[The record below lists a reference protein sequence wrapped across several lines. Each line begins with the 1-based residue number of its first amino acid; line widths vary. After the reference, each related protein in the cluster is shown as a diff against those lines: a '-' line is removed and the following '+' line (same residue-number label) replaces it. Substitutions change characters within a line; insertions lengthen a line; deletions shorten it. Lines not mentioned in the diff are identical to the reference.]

1 MRYICEA
8 GASYRA
14 RQRFHNVNRLG
25 RITKIIGKR
34 YRATRG
40 KVGEKWTNTFE
51 RVVVYG
57 VNGTA
62 RFDGCCWGY
71 GGEGPRALVE
81 LLILCGVDKD
91 SAEKV
96 AFESTR
102 KDECGIDWTITLETK
117 AQVTADYGFVSQPKQ
132 AEDRLHRAGLPTKT
146 IEYMEVGEAPFV
158 PEPANTY
165 DRQAS

>member
-117 AQVTADYGFVSQPKQ
+117 AQVTADYGFVLGR
-132 AEDRLHRAGLPTKT
+132 ELLHRAGLPTKT